1 MDTEG
6 ENEGC
11 GQRQERCQVNI
22 TVNRDYSYGQSPRE
36 YARERIL
43 VLDQGWMREVLL
55 AGDPLLKQE
64 LRF

>member
-22 TVNRDYSYGQSPRE
+22 AVSRDYNYGQSPRE

-43 VLDQGWMREVLL
+43 VLDQGWIREVLL
-55 AGDPLLKQE
+55 ARDPLFKQE

>member
-11 GQRQERCQVNI
+11 SQRQERCQVNI
-22 TVNRDYSYGQSPRE
+22 AASRDYNYGQSPRE
-36 YARERIL
+36 YARERTL

-55 AGDPLLKQE
+55 A
-64 LRF
+64 